1 MPEFWN
7 IYDQNRRDTGKI
19 LQRGERLAPDE
30 YHIVVNVWLRN
41 SDGRCLISR
50 RAPAKTDPLRW
61 ESSGGSI
68 LAGETSLQG
77 AVREVKEE
85 LGIDIDPAQG
95 RLICSGLR
103 QYENCPD
110 ILDVWLFPCDAPIES
125 VVLQQEETSDAKY
138 ASPEEIAQ
146 MDRDGEWIPLD
157 QFNYLPQL
165 GIEPRI

>member
-7 IYDQNRRDTGKI
+7 IYDQYRRDTGKI
-19 LQRGERLAPDE
+19 VQRGDPLAVDE

-41 SDGRCLISR
+41 RDGRYLISR
-50 RAPAKTDPLRW
+50 RAPGKTDPLRW
-61 ESSGGSI
+61 ESTGGSI

-95 RLICSGLR
+95 QRICSGLR

-125 VVLQQEETSDAKY
+125 VVLQQEETCEARY
-138 ASPEEIAQ
+138 ATPAEISA
-146 MDRDGEWIPLD
+146 MLRAGEWIPLD
-157 QFNYLPQL
+157 QFHYLSQL
-165 GIEPRI
+165 GIPSEP